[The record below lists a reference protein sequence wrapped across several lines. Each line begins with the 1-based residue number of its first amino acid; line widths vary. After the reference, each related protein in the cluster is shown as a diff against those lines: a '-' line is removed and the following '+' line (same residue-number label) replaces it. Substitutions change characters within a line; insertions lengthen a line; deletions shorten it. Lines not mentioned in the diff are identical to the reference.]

1 MGVASASPNSLGTLV
16 RRQRPPPP
24 VPELAAGGAVLE
36 HWRVSC
42 SASPMVLEGLVD
54 GEFDRIVIAQFAEE
68 ISDGEIMLAQ
78 HALARSLCGQIIEV
92 LERPPGSHL
101 QFATLRRVLKVVTKH
116 LGTGDLTC
124 RESNHR
130 RFLMKECFDAWEEA
144 AFPRLPKLH
153 IPQLQFVIKLRL
165 TEVTTGR
172 ASEEERQEQE
182 EDESE

>member
-1 MGVASASPNSLGTLV
+1 MFSGIGGG
-16 RRQRPPPP
+16 
-24 VPELAAGGAVLE
+24 GGAVLE

-42 SASPMVLEGLVD
+42 SASPNVLEGLVN
-54 GEFDRIVIAQFAEE
+54 GEFDRIVLAQFAEE
-68 ISDGEIMLAQ
+68 ISDGEIVLAQ
-78 HALARSLCGQIIEV
+78 HALARSRCGQIIEV

-130 RFLMKECFDAWEEA
+130 RLLVKECFDAGEEA
-144 AFPRLPKLH
+144 ASPRHPKLH
-153 IPQLQFVIKLRL
+153 IPQLQVVTKLRL

-172 ASEEERQEQE
+172 AS
-182 EDESE
+182 

>member
-1 MGVASASPNSLGTLV
+1 MWRVLGVASASSHCLGRGVSWVWLRPLPKHVGALV
-16 RRQRPPPP
+16 RGQRPPPCF
-24 VPELAAGGAVLE
+24 PELAAGGAVLE

-54 GEFDRIVIAQFAEE
+54 GEFDRIVLAQFAEE

-78 HALARSLCGQIIEV
+78 LALARSLCGQIIEV

-130 RFLMKECFDAWEEA
+130 MFF
-144 AFPRLPKLH
+144 
-153 IPQLQFVIKLRL
+153 
-165 TEVTTGR
+165 
-172 ASEEERQEQE
+172 
-182 EDESE
+182 